1 MKIKLLFFLLLIS
14 ERLMAQTDINSLP
27 AKIIVS
33 NKDTSKPVLL
43 YISGDGGWNKF
54 STTLIQQFADNGY
67 PVVGLDAKSYFW
79 EKKTPKQT
87 AADVQRL
94 LEKYCKDW
102 KRNKVLLMGYS
113 FGADV
118 MPFVYNNISADWQK
132 KIKHQ
137 VLLSPSSKTDFEV
150 HISEMLG
157 YRRKNGMSVI
167 AEVNKITTCNIL
179 FLFGDDDNDFPLKEL
194 SIKNYKNI
202 TLPGGHHFDNKPDE
216 VFKNVQLSINSK

>member
-1 MKIKLLFFLLLIS
+1 MKYSILIFLWMISNNLL
-14 ERLMAQTDINSLP
+14 AQTGINSLP
-27 AKIIVS
+27 AKIISS

-54 STTLIQQFADNGY
+54 STALIQQFADNGY
-67 PVVGLDAKSYFW
+67 PVIGLDAKSYFW

-87 AADVQRL
+87 ATDVRAL
-94 LEKYCKDW
+94 LEKYGRDW
-102 KRNKVLLMGYS
+102 KRNKVVLMGYS

-118 MPFVYNNISADWQK
+118 MPFVYNNLSADWQK

-157 YRRKNGMSVI
+157 YRKKNGMSVV
-167 AEVNKITTCNIL
+167 AEINKITACNIL
-179 FLFGDDDNDFPLKEL
+179 FLFGDDDNDFPMNKLT
-194 SIKNYKNI
+194 IKNYKNVI
-202 TLPGGHHFDNKPDE
+202 LPGGHHFDN
-216 VFKNVQLSINSK
+216 NVNELVEKIAAEIK